1 MKPTIQHILNLFGI
15 CWNNFKPKSRKWF
28 TLVPIL
34 RLTFVNILELFIEFL
49 YFTQV
54 NWINIV
60 SAASYLQNVHINLR
74 AIDDVAA
81 YYSNCSQLSELNK
94 TAWAI
99 KALQLTDLT
108 TLAGDDTASNVRRLC
123 IRAANPFTEHELQY
137 LDKDVKDKIHTAAVC
152 VYPSRVRD
160 AYEALNSI
168 ELGRQIEIAA
178 GIIRIV
184 ITLDYKWKN

>member
-1 MKPTIQHILNLFGI
+1 M
-15 CWNNFKPKSRKWF
+15 
-28 TLVPIL
+28 
-34 RLTFVNILELFIEFL
+34 
-49 YFTQV
+49 
-54 NWINIV
+54 
-60 SAASYLQNVHINLR
+60 
-74 AIDDVAA
+74 
-81 YYSNCSQLSELNK
+81 SELNK

-184 ITLDYKWKN
+184 ITLDYK